1 MDSTSVTTIQTIDYQ
16 LLSHSIYTLIIIIG
30 GSICTAALAYW
41 AVWKKII
48 EPQFIKREEEKKAKV
63 NEINGIIKNQQIFF
77 EHIEAMTQQLID
89 ISAEL
94 KPNGGGSMKDILVK
108 THNNVKYI
116 LSERDAEF
124 QLSKNAMFR
133 NDGEGYC
140 IAVNKMLTDLFG
152 ATEQQM
158 LGLGWVNFIIESDR
172 NRAKTE
178 WENITDSGSEIST
191 TYHIHN
197 PIINEV
203 FPIKYRAIV
212 NRDPHDDHIISI
224 LGIVEKLQENKINK
238 NRNTRLTSN

>member
-1 MDSTSVTTIQTIDYQ
+1 MYTTTLQSIDYQ
-16 LLSHSIYTLIIIIG
+16 VLTHSIYSIVIIIG
-30 GSICTAALAYW
+30 GSFCTATLAYW

-48 EPQFIKREEEKKAKV
+48 KPQFIKREEEKKAKV
-63 NEINGIIKNQQIFF
+63 DEINGIIKNQQIFF
-77 EHIEAMTQQLID
+77 ENIESMTKQLVE

-94 KPNGGGSMKDILVK
+94 KPNGGSSMKDILVK
-108 THNNVKYI
+108 THSNVKYI

-133 NDGEGYC
+133 NNGEGYC

-172 NRAKTE
+172 SRVKSE

-197 PIINEV
+197 PITDEV

-212 NRDPHDDHIISI
+212 NRDIHSEHIISI
-224 LGIVEKLQENKINK
+224 LGKGEKINEYKNNKI
-238 NRNTRLTSN
+238 RNTRLTSN